1 MINVSTDSSKTSK
14 PKKTKVLVITGITVS
29 IAVIAILVGVI
40 IYLLT
45 RPEAPSPTP
54 PSPSLGGRG
63 TVITEDNVEEFQD
76 LEEPVEDGY
85 YEARMSVDWSFETWD
100 TPSTNAYVANAESNT
115 RNMYFDLIIND
126 TGELVFSSPYIPVG
140 SALRNFALDTQLAA
154 GTYEATVV
162 YHLVDDSNV
171 EVTTVSVAV
180 TIKIRA

>member
-14 PKKTKVLVITGITVS
+14 PNKTKLLVITGATAS
-29 IAVIAILVGVI
+29 LAVIATLVGVI
-40 IYLLT
+40 IYLTT
-45 RPEAPSPTP
+45 RPEAPLPPP
-54 PSPSLGGRG
+54 PSTALGGRG

-76 LEEPVEDGY
+76 LGEPVEDGY
-85 YEARMSVDWSFETWD
+85 YEARMSVEWDFDTWD

-115 RNMYFDLIIND
+115 RNMYFDVIINS
-126 TGELVFSSPYIPVG
+126 TGEQIFSSPYIPVG

-162 YHLVDDSNV
+162 YHLVDDNNE